1 MSFES
6 VLPAAAIMTSVFVV
20 VVDPIVASGLAA
32 SMLIRS
38 LMASPLLRVV
48 CEGLV
53 RFSNPRRPLCWL
65 MPPEDR

>member
-1 MSFES
+1 M
-6 VLPAAAIMTSVFVV
+6 V
-20 VVDPIVASGLAA
+20 VVDPIVVSGLAA

-53 RFSNPRRPLCWL
+53 RFIYEHR
-65 MPPEDR
+65 PPEGLFVG